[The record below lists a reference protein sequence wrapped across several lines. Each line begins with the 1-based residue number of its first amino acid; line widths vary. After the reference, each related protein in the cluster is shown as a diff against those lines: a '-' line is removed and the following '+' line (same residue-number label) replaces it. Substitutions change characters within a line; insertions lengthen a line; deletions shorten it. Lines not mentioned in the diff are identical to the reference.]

1 MAYAKSARLL
11 CRYHY
16 DPLDR
21 HSSNKIVEQQ
31 LIQLFYCASHVA
43 TQIQGT
49 VKYSVLQHDQHLLA
63 QCRHESSHTD
73 AQLFAT
79 NQQRSIMTVNGPQ
92 LRHLAYSPYGHLP
105 HALGLTSLLG
115 FNGERRDPLTGYYDL
130 GQGYRQFNPVL
141 MRFNSP
147 DSWSPF
153 GDGGLNAYAYCLG
166 DPVNRTDGTGHA
178 PVPPLRLVKPVK
190 PLKTPIAT
198 LINGRKNY
206 KKLRD
211 AAQQIDRNELAL
223 PASDKKYTVSS
234 NVETLALSELAY
246 EHARLGYG
254 FENRPDV
261 NTPHFY
267 VERPGKVLLDVA
279 HFDIVVYRELH
290 RAKSISP
297 RAATSSGVFR
307 AKIRRAEY
315 IKKHTGIDLMS
326 QSTTIRN

>member
-1 MAYAKSARLL
+1 MTAPSLDPAQKTTRQRTVLL
-11 CRYHY
+11 AT
-16 DPLDR
+16 DR
-21 HSSNKIVEQQ
+21 NQ
-31 LIQLFYCASHVA
+31 
-43 TQIQGT
+43 
-49 VKYSVLQHDQHLLA
+49 SVLAEITDGK
-63 QCRHESSHTD
+63 HT
-73 AQLFAT
+73 A
-79 NQQRSIMTVNGPQ
+79 I
-92 LRHLAYSPYGHLP
+92 AYSNYGEQSAQQP
-105 HALGLTSLLG
+105 IAMALG
-115 FNGERRDPLTGYYDL
+115 FNGQLRESRIGWYLL
-130 GQGYRQFNPVL
+130 GNGYRAYNPVL
-141 MRFNSP
+141 MRFHSP

-198 LINGRKNY
+198 LINNRKNY
-206 KKLRD
+206 KYLRD
-211 AAQQIDRNELAL
+211 TAQHIDRNELAL
-223 PASDKKYTVSS
+223 PASDKKYTVGS
-234 NVETLALSELAY
+234 NVETLALSEEAY
-246 EHARLGYG
+246 DHARVGYG

-290 RAKSISP
+290 RA
-297 RAATSSGVFR
+297 SSMKKGAVSSAGVFR
-307 AKIRRAEY
+307 AKIQRAEY